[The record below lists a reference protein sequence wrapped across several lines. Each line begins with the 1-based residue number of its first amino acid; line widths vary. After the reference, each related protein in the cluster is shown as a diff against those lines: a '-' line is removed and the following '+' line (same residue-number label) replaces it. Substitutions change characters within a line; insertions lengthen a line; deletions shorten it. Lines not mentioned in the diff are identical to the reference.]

1 MSETLSMKFIKAIT
15 GAASDALGNLKAF
28 RPWQGAANRY
38 AKAAIFL
45 LLTAVGASAQA
56 DCASD
61 WDAFRMV
68 ATIVDF
74 TSLEAETVEVTP
86 QGCVARRISADM
98 VSASSNALGHM
109 TLRAAEMSWNIEGAD
124 RLAAMLPPE
133 KVDLHLSG
141 AYMFMDISQYPSMSY
156 AAQLVS
162 ARNAV
167 DLWLEVSAP
176 PATGDI
182 VLTRLAMEGPNRNDF
197 TLSGRITDMDL
208 TSHSSIQNSI
218 MSAALKELNL
228 TIETHGMFEAYG
240 VHIIAGLWSSQ
251 GVTDVQHKV
260 ERLKAFA
267 QSMIAS
273 VPETLLSAAS
283 GAALSDMIDVMPAPD
298 GILSL
303 DLHAPEGLSAT
314 RFASLAFIRRQVT
327 PEVIWSILEGVT
339 VTAEWEETPDP
350 R

>member
-1 MSETLSMKFIKAIT
+1 MSGTLSLKFIQAIT
-15 GAASDALGNLKAF
+15 GAAPDALGNLKAF
-28 RPWQGAANRY
+28 RPWPDGAIRY
-38 AKAAIFL
+38 VKAALFPL
-45 LLTAVGASAQA
+45 LAAAGATAQA

-61 WDAFRMV
+61 WDAIRMA

-74 TSLEAETVEVTP
+74 TSLEAETVEATP
-86 QGCVARRISADM
+86 QGCVASDLSADM
-98 VSASSNALGHM
+98 VSASPNALVHM
-109 TLRAAEMSWNIEGAD
+109 TLRAAEMTWNIKGAD

-133 KVDLHLSG
+133 KVDLHLTD
-141 AYMFMDISQYPSMSY
+141 AYMFMDISQYPPMSY

-162 ARNAV
+162 ARNAM
-167 DLWLEVSAP
+167 DLWLEISAD

-182 VLTRLAMEGPNRNDF
+182 VLTRLAMEGPNRNDV

-208 TSHSSIQNSI
+208 TSHASIQSSI

-240 VHIIAGLWSSQ
+240 AHIVAGVLSNQ
-251 GVTDVQHKV
+251 GVTDVPHKV

-267 QSMIAS
+267 QGMIAS
-273 VPETLLSAAS
+273 VPETFLSAAS
-283 GAALSDMIDVMPAPD
+283 GAALSDMIGAMPAPD

-303 DLHAPEGLSAT
+303 KLHASEGLSAT
-314 RFASLAFIRRQVT
+314 RFAPLAFSRRQVT
-327 PEVIWSILEGVT
+327 PEVIWSMLEGVT